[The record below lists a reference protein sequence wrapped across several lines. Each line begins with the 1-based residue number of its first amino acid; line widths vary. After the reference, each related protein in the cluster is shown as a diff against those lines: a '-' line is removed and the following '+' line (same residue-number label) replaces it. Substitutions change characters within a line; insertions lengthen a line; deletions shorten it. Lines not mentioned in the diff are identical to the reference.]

1 MLPVAAIE
9 KTRTYFAVIL
19 FGLVTFSSVWVMLA
33 TKFKLD
39 KTIQLMIYGYV
50 LLFAARLI
58 QSLTDS
64 LDETAS
70 SAWDVIIVV
79 LFELIWGFMY
89 YFVCEMQIVRI
100 LLRDPEVSSEEED

>member
-1 MLPVAAIE
+1 M
-9 KTRTYFAVIL
+9 
-19 FGLVTFSSVWVMLA
+19 A

-64 LDETAS
+64 LDEKAS

-79 LFELIWGFMY
+79 LFELLWGFMY
-89 YFVCEMQIVRI
+89 FFVCEMHIVRI
-100 LLRDPEVSSEEED
+100 LLRDPEVSSEDED